1 MKKKHH
7 LPINC
12 LVSTSSQHVLRY
24 SNALPL
30 YRMIFYLIPLA
41 VDLST
46 PSAVAGCSGYRSS
59 SHNSPRRGN
68 APRRQRGPRVL
79 GVCLAMKKLE
89 FMRKFEKIGNYNMV
103 CWEWGNFEKQTSE
116 ESGKI
121 WKNLENWRDYSRHK
135 VGVVGF
141 EEGIYCWSHLGIPL
155 ERSIWYEAINVCF
168 HWQLEANINGLV

>member
-1 MKKKHH
+1 MISRDIPYYTTIFPGSIQLILLLVCEKKHH
-7 LPINC
+7 IPINC

-30 YRMIFYLIPLA
+30 YCMIFYLIPLA

-89 FMRKFEKIGNYNMV
+89 FMRKFEKIGNYNHGLLGM
-103 CWEWGNFEKQTSE
+103 GQFFET
-116 ESGKI
+116 
-121 WKNLENWRDYSRHK
+121 
-135 VGVVGF
+135 
-141 EEGIYCWSHLGIPL
+141 
-155 ERSIWYEAINVCF
+155 
-168 HWQLEANINGLV
+168 NI

>member
-1 MKKKHH
+1 
-7 LPINC
+7 
-12 LVSTSSQHVLRY
+12 
-24 SNALPL
+24 
-30 YRMIFYLIPLA
+30 MIFYLIPLA

-103 CWEWGNFEKQTSE
+103 CWEWGNFSKQTSE

-121 WKNLENWRDYSRHK
+121 WKKLENWRD
-135 VGVVGF
+135 
-141 EEGIYCWSHLGIPL
+141 
-155 ERSIWYEAINVCF
+155 
-168 HWQLEANINGLV
+168 LEAQSRCGGI